1 MLEILATNGNNTY
14 KIPHLSKDKQLR
26 EGTLPRNLECDAIL
40 YRHTKSKLSGTID
53 LESMLDGVVQE
64 ARLEDELSSQ
74 LQSIAME
81 FDVGAIENA
90 LNELHIVPITFEE
103 DESTDGI
110 ADGLRP
116 LESLPSENET
126 EEIWKI

>member
-26 EGTLPRNLECDAIL
+26 EGTLPRTWNATPFFIATQS
-40 YRHTKSKLSGTID
+40 RKLSGTID

-64 ARLEDELSSQ
+64 VRLEDELSSQ
-74 LQSIAME
+74 LQPIAME

-90 LNELHIVPITFEE
+90 LNELHIVPITFDE

>member
-1 MLEILATNGNNTY
+1 
-14 KIPHLSKDKQLR
+14 
-26 EGTLPRNLECDAIL
+26 
-40 YRHTKSKLSGTID
+40 
-53 LESMLDGVVQE
+53 MLDGVVQE

-90 LNELHIVPITFEE
+90 LNELHIVPITLEE